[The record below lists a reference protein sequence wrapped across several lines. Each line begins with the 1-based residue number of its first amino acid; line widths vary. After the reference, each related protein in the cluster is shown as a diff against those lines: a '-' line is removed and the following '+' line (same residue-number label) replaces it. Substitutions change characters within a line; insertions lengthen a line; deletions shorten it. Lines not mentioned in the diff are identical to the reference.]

1 MASSNVVA
9 GEDLLDVMCD
19 CYRMSVVKTRWFGVN
34 AGRRFRECGDDNC
47 GYHKWIDPPLS
58 ARAVEVIEELQQ
70 RNVDAIDKL
79 RWRMDRM
86 VTRHQAQLD
95 KLKRKEEF
103 TVIAMFVLFSLMM
116 NMVLQSLGQVSVD
129 EKGYDSIDE

>member
-19 CYRMSVVKTRWFGVN
+19 CYRVSVVKTRWFGEN
-34 AGRRFRECGDDNC
+34 AGRRFRECGDENC
-47 GYHKWIDPPLS
+47 GYHKWMDPPLS
-58 ARAVEVIEELQQ
+58 VRAVEVIEELQQ

-79 RWRMDRM
+79 RRRMDRM
-86 VTRHQAQLD
+86 VARHQAQLD

-116 NMVLQSLGQVSVD
+116 NMVLQSVGQVSVD
-129 EKGYDSIDE
+129 EEGYDSIDE